1 MSAKEKPRYSIS
13 RLNLYEQCP
22 HAYRVVY
29 LEGVPRGSDEAR
41 DRGRQLHEMVAQ
53 YLERLIADQRPTDW
67 EWARQAILPDALP
80 EVADIWENFY
90 TTFTLPAGLVA
101 PGVERQL
108 AFDRKWRPVKFDSK
122 RARFRMVIDFHF
134 RQGELGVIVDW
145 KTSRAMNGAEKNLQ
159 LMAYGWGLKQAIYPD
174 IKEVLLRLH
183 FLRYGR
189 EREVLLEP
197 GDLEGVPDLLE
208 GKIRVIEKDKH
219 FDPSPGS
226 FCGLCGVTAHCPVMS
241 NALMPV
247 EILAPA
253 TREQAEKAAALLLTL
268 QQMEKE
274 LAARLKDWVKEHGPV
289 QVGDMVYGPSET
301 VSYDLDTKAV
311 VEFLLNEGL
320 DREVIW
326 PLLNLT
332 KTNLERGLKK
342 LRRSDLL
349 ETIYTMSSTKVSE
362 KVGFKK
368 ANG

>member
-67 EWARQAILPDALP
+67 EWARQAIPPDALP
-80 EVADIWENFY
+80 EVADIWESFY
-90 TTFTLPAGLVA
+90 TTFTLPPSLDA
-101 PGVERQL
+101 PGVEREL

-145 KTSRAMNGAEKNLQ
+145 KTSRAMDGAEKNLQ
-159 LMAYGWGLKQAIYPD
+159 LMAYGWGLKQAVYPD

-197 GDLEGVPDLLE
+197 ADLEGVPDLLE
-208 GKIRVIEKDKH
+208 DKIRVIEKDKT
-219 FDPSPGS
+219 FDPNPGS
-226 FCGLCGVTAHCPVMS
+226 FCGTCGVTAHCPVMTK
-241 NALMPV
+241 ALVPV
-247 EILAPA
+247 EVLAPA

-274 LAARLKDWVKEHGPV
+274 LAARLKEWVRKHGPV
-289 QVGDMVYGPSET
+289 QVGDLIYGPT
-301 VSYDLDTKAV
+301 HITTYDLDAKTV
-311 VEFLLNEGL
+311 VEFLLSEGL
-320 DREVIW
+320 DRDAIW
-326 PLLNLT
+326 PLLNIT

-342 LRRSDLL
+342 LRRQDLL
-349 ETIYTMSSTKVSE
+349 ETILSLSNTKTTE
-362 KVGFKK
+362 RIDFKK
-368 ANG
+368 T

>member
-1 MSAKEKPRYSIS
+1 MSTQEKPKYSIS

-29 LEGVPRGSDEAR
+29 LEGVPRGPDEAR

-53 YLERLIADQRPTDW
+53 YLERLISGRRHTDW
-67 EWARQAILPDALP
+67 DWARQAVPPDALP

-90 TTFTLPAGLVA
+90 TTFTLPPSLDA
-101 PGVERQL
+101 PGVEREL

-145 KTSRAMNGAEKNLQ
+145 KTSRAMDGAEKNLQ
-159 LMAYGWGLKQAIYPD
+159 LMAYGWGLKRAVYPD

-197 GDLEGVPDLLE
+197 ADLRGVPDLLE
-208 GKIRVIEKDKH
+208 DKIKTIEKDKTY
-219 FDPSPGS
+219 DPTPGS
-226 FCGLCGVTAHCPVMS
+226 FCGMCGVTAHCPVMTK
-241 NALMPV
+241 ALMPV
-247 EILAPA
+247 EVLAPA

-274 LAARLKDWVKEHGPV
+274 LAARLKDWVRKHGPV
-289 QVGDMVYGPSET
+289 QVGDLTYGPT
-301 VSYDLDTKAV
+301 TITTYDLDARTV

-320 DREVIW
+320 DREAVW
-326 PLLNLT
+326 PLLNIT
-332 KTNLERGLKK
+332 KTDLERGLKK
-342 LRRSDLL
+342 LRRQDLL
-349 ETIYTMSSTKVSE
+349 ESILSLSNTKTTE
-362 KVGFKK
+362 RIDFKK
-368 ANG
+368 I